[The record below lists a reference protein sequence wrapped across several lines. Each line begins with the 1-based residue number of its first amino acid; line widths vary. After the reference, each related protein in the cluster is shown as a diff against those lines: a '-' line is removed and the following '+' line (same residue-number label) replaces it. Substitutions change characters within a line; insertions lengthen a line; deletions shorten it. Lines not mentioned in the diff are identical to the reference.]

1 MSEDAAG
8 PATDR
13 PEPPTLPRPDGFR
26 AAVAERLDEV
36 DPEALQVPDG
46 GRIAAVL
53 VLFADDPHEGLQ
65 LVLTRRRRDL
75 RSHPGQLSFPGGRVD
90 EDDEDVVQTALREA
104 AEEMALRPP
113 TVTVLGRGR
122 VFYLPPS
129 RFWVAPVVAWWD
141 EPHHLVANPDEV
153 EEVLRVPVSQ
163 LLEPQRWR
171 GVPLSAGGSTWA
183 WQLDDDLLW
192 GATAIVTALLLGDV
206 LGDWSQGTAPDDLA
220 EERQVRPWEDAPSWT
235 PRTRLDEF
243 PARRADDVPTV
254 DRAGVVRVLS
264 ALGHDRVGAL
274 AGAAA
279 TAVLTAAGQLLEGPL
294 SDHAVTVL
302 VGPAGTGAIG
312 LEVARR
318 LLDAGADVTVRLA
331 DARDDV
337 DLPDHVV
344 VAPPP
349 PDASVR
355 LDRRMGMQHTPVP
368 EVDRPAGDLI
378 IDALLGPG
386 AEPPLRGGPA
396 VLAAWAARFD
406 LPVVAVALPS
416 GVSPDTG
423 LRGPVLHADVTVA
436 LGLPTAG
443 LLTSIVAP
451 YAGEI
456 VVADVGIPDE
466 AYVDAG
472 VEVPEGLFADGPL
485 VRLDRGRV
493 STDAGTP
500 DQGPVD

>member
-1 MSEDAAG
+1 MTSLPSADEFATAVRARLAEVDEDALEV
-8 PATDR
+8 
-13 PEPPTLPRPDGFR
+13 PE
-26 AAVAERLDEV
+26 
-36 DPEALQVPDG
+36 G

-53 VLFADDPHEGLQ
+53 VLFAEDAQEGLQ

-90 EDDEDVVQTALREA
+90 DEDDDVVATALREA
-104 AEEMALRPP
+104 AEEMALRADS
-113 TVTVLGRGR
+113 VSLLGRGR

-153 EEVLRVPVSQ
+153 DEVLRVPVAA
-163 LLEPQRWR
+163 LLDRELWR

-192 GATAIVTALLLGDV
+192 GATAIVTALLLSDV
-206 LGDWSQGTAPDDLA
+206 LGDWSAGTRPEDLA
-220 EERQVRPWEDAPSWT
+220 DEHQVRPWEDAPSWT
-235 PRTRLDEF
+235 PRTKLDHLPDRHEG
-243 PARRADDVPTV
+243 AVPTV

-264 ALGHDRVGAL
+264 GLGHDGVQRISAD
-274 AGAAA
+274 AA
-279 TAVLTAAGQLLEGPL
+279 TGVLTVVDDLLTGL
-294 SDHAVTVL
+294 VADHAVTVL
-302 VGPAGTGAIG
+302 VGPAGTGGIG

-331 DARDDV
+331 DARDDI

-344 VAPPP
+344 VPPPP
-349 PDASVR
+349 PDADVR
-355 LDRRMGMQHTPVP
+355 LDRRMGMASTPVP

-378 IDALLGPG
+378 VDALLGPG

-396 VLAAWAARFD
+396 VLAAWAARHD
-406 LPVVAVALPS
+406 LPVVAIGLPS

-423 LRGPVLHADVTVA
+423 LTGPVLHADVTVA
-436 LGLPTAG
+436 LGLPTTG

-456 VVADVGIPDE
+456 VIADVGIPDTVYE
-466 AYVDAG
+466 DAG
-472 VEVPEGLFADGPL
+472 VHVPADLFADGPL
-485 VRLDRGRV
+485 VRLERGSV
-493 STDAGTP
+493 NSDAGTP

>member
-1 MSEDAAG
+1 MTDLPAPDDFAAAVRDRLAEVDEDALEV
-8 PATDR
+8 
-13 PEPPTLPRPDGFR
+13 PE
-26 AAVAERLDEV
+26 
-36 DPEALQVPDG
+36 G

-53 VLFADDPHEGLQ
+53 VLFAEDPEEGLQ

-90 EDDEDVVQTALREA
+90 DDDDHVVETALREA
-104 AEEMALRPP
+104 AEEMALRPDS
-113 TVTVLGRGR
+113 VSLLGRGR

-153 EEVLRVPVSQ
+153 DEVLRVPVRQ
-163 LLEPQRWR
+163 LLDPDRWR

-183 WQLDDDLLW
+183 WQLEQDLLW

-206 LGDWSQGTAPDDLA
+206 LGDWSGGTSPEDLGD
-220 EERQVRPWEDAPSWT
+220 ELQVRPWEDAPSWT
-235 PRTRLDEF
+235 PRTRLDDL
-243 PARRADDVPTV
+243 PDRRESAVPTV

-264 ALGHDRVGAL
+264 ALGHDGVVRLADDAADAVCTVVADLLDGPVG
-274 AGAAA
+274 
-279 TAVLTAAGQLLEGPL
+279 
-294 SDHAVTVL
+294 DHAVTVL
-302 VGPAGTGAIG
+302 VGPAGTGGIG
-312 LEVARR
+312 LAVARR
-318 LLDAGADVTVRLA
+318 LLDDGADVTVRLA

-349 PDASVR
+349 PDADVR
-355 LDRRMGMQHTPVP
+355 LDRRMGMASTPVP

-378 IDALLGPG
+378 VDALLGPG

-396 VLAAWAARFD
+396 VLAAWAARHD
-406 LPVVAVALPS
+406 LPVVAIGLPS
-416 GVSPDTG
+416 GVSPDIG

-436 LGLPTAG
+436 LGLPTTG

-456 VVADVGIPDE
+456 VVADVGIPDT

-472 VEVPEGLFADGPL
+472 IHVPPDLFADGPL
-485 VRLDRGRV
+485 VRLERGDV
-493 STDAGTP
+493 NSDAGTP

>member
-1 MSEDAAG
+1 M
-8 PATDR
+8 T
-13 PEPPTLPRPDGFR
+13 TLPSADEFATAVR
-26 AAVAERLDEV
+26 ARLAEV
-36 DPEALQVPDG
+36 DGDALEVPEG

-53 VLFADDPHEGLQ
+53 VLFAEHPDEGLQ

-90 EDDEDVVQTALREA
+90 DEDDDVVATALREA
-104 AEEMALRPP
+104 AEEMALRADS
-113 TVTVLGRGR
+113 VSLLGRGR

-153 EEVLRVPVSQ
+153 DEVLRVPVAA
-163 LLEPQRWR
+163 LLDRELWR

-192 GATAIVTALLLGDV
+192 GATAIVTALLLSDV
-206 LGDWSQGTAPDDLA
+206 LGDWSAGTRPEDLPD
-220 EERQVRPWEDAPSWT
+220 EHQVRPWEDAPSWT
-235 PRTRLDEF
+235 PRTKLDHLPDRHEG
-243 PARRADDVPTV
+243 AVPTV
-254 DRAGVVRVLS
+254 DRASVVRVLS
-264 ALGHDRVGAL
+264 GLGHEGVQRISAD
-274 AGAAA
+274 AA
-279 TAVLTAAGQLLEGPL
+279 TGVLRVVDDLLTGPVG
-294 SDHAVTVL
+294 DHEVTVL
-302 VGPAGTGAIG
+302 VGPAGTGGIG

-344 VAPPP
+344 VPPPP
-349 PDASVR
+349 PDADVR
-355 LDRRMGMQHTPVP
+355 LDRRMGMASTPVP

-378 IDALLGPG
+378 VDALLGPG

-396 VLAAWAARFD
+396 VLAAWAARHD
-406 LPVVAVALPS
+406 LPVVAIGLPS

-423 LRGPVLHADVTVA
+423 LTGPVLHADVTVA
-436 LGLPTAG
+436 LGLPTTG

-456 VVADVGIPDE
+456 VIADVGIPDGVYE
-466 AYVDAG
+466 DAG
-472 VEVPEGLFADGPL
+472 VHVPADLFSDGPL
-485 VRLDRGRV
+485 VRLERGSV
-493 STDAGTP
+493 NSDAGTP

>member
-1 MSEDAAG
+1 MTE
-8 PATDR
+8 PR
-13 PEPPTLPRPDGFR
+13 IRLPEPEEFR
-26 AAVAERLDEV
+26 ATVRERLAEV
-36 DPEALQVPDG
+36 GSEALEVPAG

-53 VLFADDPHEGLQ
+53 VLFAEDPEEGLQ

-90 EDDEDVVQTALREA
+90 EADADVVETALREA
-104 AEEMALRPP
+104 AEEMALRPA
-113 TVTVLGRGR
+113 TVSLLGRGR

-129 RFWVAPVVAWWD
+129 RFWVAPVIGWWD

-153 EEVLRVPVSQ
+153 EEVLRVPVRR
-163 LLEPQRWR
+163 LLEPERFR

-206 LGDWSQGTAPDDLA
+206 LGDWAEGTMPEDLPDEHQL
-220 EERQVRPWEDAPSWT
+220 RPWEDAPAWT
-235 PRTRLDEF
+235 PRTRLDEL
-243 PARRADDVPTV
+243 PARREDAVPTV

-264 ALGHDRVGAL
+264 ALGHGRVEGL
-274 AGAAA
+274 AGDAAR
-279 TAVLTAAGQLLEGPL
+279 AVVAVADHLLAGPVAE
-294 SDHAVTVL
+294 HTVTVL
-302 VGPAGTGAIG
+302 VGPAGTGGIG

-349 PDASVR
+349 PDASVQ
-355 LDRRMGMQHTPVP
+355 LDRRMSMQHTPVP

-378 IDALLGPG
+378 VDALLGPG

-396 VLAAWAARFD
+396 ALAAWAARFD

-416 GVSPDTG
+416 GVSPDIG
-423 LRGPVLHADVTVA
+423 LKGPVLHADVTVA
-436 LGLPTAG
+436 LGLPTSG

-456 VVADVGIPDE
+456 VIADVGIPDD
-466 AYVDAG
+466 AYADAG
-472 VEVPEGLFADGPL
+472 VHVPADLFADGPL

-493 STDAGTP
+493 NTDAGTP

>member
-1 MSEDAAG
+1 MTALPSAEDFATAVRDRLAEGDGAAL
-8 PATDR
+8 
-13 PEPPTLPRPDGFR
+13 E
-26 AAVAERLDEV
+26 
-36 DPEALQVPDG
+36 VPDG
-46 GRIAAVL
+46 GRIGAVL
-53 VLFADDPHEGLQ
+53 VLFAEDPDDGLQ

-90 EDDEDVVQTALREA
+90 DEDDDVVATALREA
-104 AEEMALRPP
+104 AEEMALRADS
-113 TVTVLGRGR
+113 VSLLGRGR

-153 EEVLRVPVSQ
+153 DEVLRVPVAQ
-163 LLEPQRWR
+163 LLEPSRWR

-206 LGDWSQGTAPDDLA
+206 LGDWSDGTRPEDLPD
-220 EERQVRPWEDAPSWT
+220 EHQVRPWEDAPSWT
-235 PRTRLDEF
+235 PRTRLDQLPDRQEG
-243 PARRADDVPTV
+243 AVPTV

-264 ALGHDRVGAL
+264 ALGHDGVQRL
-274 AGAAA
+274 ASDAAA
-279 TAVLTAAGQLLEGPL
+279 AVLTVVDDLLEGPVA
-294 SDHAVTVL
+294 DHEVTVL
-302 VGPAGTGAIG
+302 VGPAGTGGIG

-349 PDASVR
+349 PDADVR
-355 LDRRMGMQHTPVP
+355 LDRRMGMASTPVP

-378 IDALLGPG
+378 VDARLGPG

-396 VLAAWAARFD
+396 VLAAWAARHD
-406 LPVVAVALPS
+406 LPVVAIALPS

-423 LRGPVLHADVTVA
+423 LTGPVLHADVTIA

-456 VVADVGIPDE
+456 VVADVGIPAA
-466 AYVDAG
+466 AYEDAG
-472 VEVPEGLFADGPL
+472 VQVPSDLFADGPL
-485 VRLDRGRV
+485 VRLERGSV
-493 STDAGTP
+493 NSDAGTP
-500 DQGPVD
+500 DQGPGD

>member
-1 MSEDAAG
+1 MVWCWPVRD
-8 PATDR
+8 DL
-13 PEPPTLPRPDGFR
+13 PTADEFR
-26 AAVAERLDEV
+26 AAMQARLAEV
-36 DPEALQVPDG
+36 DPEQLEVPEG

-53 VLFADDPHEGLQ
+53 VLFAQDPEDGLQ

-90 EDDEDVVQTALREA
+90 DDDDHVVQTALREA
-104 AEEMALRPP
+104 AEEMALRPDS
-113 TVTVLGRGR
+113 VTVIGRGR

-153 EEVLRVPVSQ
+153 DEVLRVPVRQ
-163 LLEPQRWR
+163 LLEPDRWR

-183 WQLDDDLLW
+183 WQLDGDLLW
-192 GATAIVTALLLGDV
+192 GATAIVTALLLAEV
-206 LGDWSQGTAPDDLA
+206 LGDWSGGTQPNDLSDDH
-220 EERQVRPWEDAPSWT
+220 QVRPWEDAPAWT
-235 PRTRLDEF
+235 PRTRLVHLPGRDVEH
-243 PARRADDVPTV
+243 VPTV
-254 DRAGVVRVLS
+254 DRAALVRVLS
-264 ALGHDRVGAL
+264 ALGRDRLQAL
-274 AGAAA
+274 AGDAA
-279 TAVLTAAGQLLEGPL
+279 TAVQTVVADLLEGPVH
-294 SDHAVTVL
+294 DHAVTVL

-318 LLDAGADVTVRLA
+318 LLEAGADVTVRLA
-331 DARDDV
+331 DARQDV
-337 DLPDHVV
+337 ELPDHVV
-344 VAPPP
+344 VAPPSP
-349 PDASVR
+349 GAEVR
-355 LDRRMGMQHTPVP
+355 LDRRMGVQSTPVP

-378 IDALLGPG
+378 VDALLGPG

-423 LRGPVLHADVTVA
+423 LTGPVLHADVTIA

-451 YAGEI
+451 YAGEV
-456 VVADVGIPDE
+456 VVADVGIPPE
-466 AYVDAG
+466 AYEDAG
-472 VEVPEGLFADGPL
+472 VRVPADLFADGPL
-485 VRLDRGRV
+485 VRLERGEV
-493 STDAGTP
+493 ASDAGTP